1 MDCGVHT
8 RRGFLQDPIGTNVET
23 LPREVM
29 RRALRAHELSDP
41 MLPRKA
47 PTKLTAVVSVP
58 QTDSGGR
65 GEYPKALERT
75 HPKELGKIL
84 P

>member
-1 MDCGVHT
+1 
-8 RRGFLQDPIGTNVET
+8 
-23 LPREVM
+23 M

-41 MLPRKA
+41 MLPRKT
-47 PTKLTAVVSVP
+47 PPELTPVVSVP

>member
-1 MDCGVHT
+1 M
-8 RRGFLQDPIGTNVET
+8 DPIWTNAET

-29 RRALRAHELSDP
+29 RRALSARELSNP
-41 MLPRKA
+41 MLPRKSPA
-47 PTKLTAVVSVP
+47 ELIAVPTVP

-65 GEYPKALERT
+65 EEYSKALERT